1 MLLLLLFY
9 LLVVD
14 YPFYVLTFPR
24 NFKPFAHFHVMAEHH
39 QGTIASSPAAISTNT
54 LDQYFTE
61 WFHAADADKN
71 NQISG
76 NEAVAFFTKF
86 DGLVKKD
93 LVELW
98 EIADEKKRGFL
109 TMREFI
115 VACGVVSLKQAGV
128 KEITAAHVHL
138 LRNGETRG
146 LPTPVLKRG
155 ERVVV
160 GDSNEAAPA
169 SRAATETQHEEEN
182 KTTTSSGRP
191 MLSDDI
197 FAAYDQ
203 PPGVPVVA
211 AGGFDGFGDA
221 GGGVNGGFNTA
232 PGTFSADAFSS
243 APSSSVSVG
252 GFGAPL
258 PSVSVSSDFNSGF
271 DSNFQTSSS
280 SRAFAST
287 APVPPPSAMPPLPQK
302 WPAMGPS
309 DYQRYQIQFLQS
321 TNNDPTA
328 SIPAQVC
335 APMIAASGLEKHVL
349 KQVWE
354 IADARKI
361 GALAWPEF
369 VVGMYLA
376 DVMKTRG
383 AQCPEM
389 MPPMPFPPF
398 DQNAAGLLTNIAPSI
413 SMAPAAAAVA
423 APPPPQQQQQQQQQM
438 LAGIQ
443 APVAQQDT
451 FNFIPGS
458 QLRDEFNTVSATAS
472 TTSHH
477 THGDAT
483 FTFRGP
489 QLDLSAVPDAERQF
503 AEAQLDAA
511 KQADENLFAQET
523 KESENKMSAKAA
535 QEALGNLALF
545 RRKCEANLAE
555 AENKASVA
563 ESEAKELK
571 KKVEEAMKMC
581 EELIQKSEQGGD
593 ASIAKRLEKA
603 REERDAL
610 RAQLEEENAKLREL
624 SGNSATSASN
634 TSEMELEIENTEK
647 EVAKIKNDIA
657 LAQKRLQL
665 ASERADLTTQLANV
679 SVAAEEKAR
688 EQLSPHPQP
697 SAMTPNGSWGGVQIP
712 PLPPMPTPTPPTPET
727 AKIGFDKWNEWDAT
741 KTPPVGGKPPQQ
753 KKQPQLQDDLFSH
766 SPPVIPP
773 ASVSTKPTQQQ
784 QQQQPKPTDSF
795 DFSAPTPRDFAP
807 PAVAAALY
815 SQTSSG
821 GFFSDDETTPNH
833 SRNPSGLDGIN
844 FSHTNNAATGGV
856 NNGIPPSPALFNH
869 QQQTGGGVA
878 KTPENF
884 IDPFAVEDEGDD
896 DVEDSFDD
904 PFA

>member
-1 MLLLLLFY
+1 
-9 LLVVD
+9 
-14 YPFYVLTFPR
+14 
-24 NFKPFAHFHVMAEHH
+24 MAEPP
-39 QGTIASSPAAISTNT
+39 GTRDI
-54 LDQYFTE
+54 FTE
-61 WFHAADADKN
+61 WFALADADKDDRV
-71 NQISG
+71 SG
-76 NEAVAFFTKF
+76 QEAVSFFTKF
-86 DGLVKKD
+86 DQLVKKD
-93 LVELW
+93 LIECW
-98 EIADEKKRGFL
+98 EIADEYKRGFL
-109 TMREFI
+109 TLREFK
-115 VACGVVSLKQAGV
+115 VAMGVVSLKQAGV
-128 KEITAAHVHL
+128 REITAAHVQL
-138 LRNGETRG
+138 LRSGETRG
-146 LPTPVLKRG
+146 LPTPVLKSG
-155 ERVVV
+155 ERL
-160 GDSNEAAPA
+160 GESPSGGGAPSSSSSGGNEAAA
-169 SRAATETQHEEEN
+169 ANGAMEQQQEQQQKEVAAT
-182 KTTTSSGRP
+182 TTTMTSGRP

-203 PPGVPVVA
+203 PPPQTSG
-211 AGGFDGFGDA
+211 GGFDGFNAA
-221 GGGVNGGFNTA
+221 GGTGFDGGFTA
-232 PGTFSADAFSS
+232 TGPPAGSFSNDAFSS
-243 APSSSVSVG
+243 APSSSAAAAA
-252 GFGAPL
+252 GFHAH
-258 PSVSVSSDFNSGF
+258 PSTSSDFSSGF
-271 DSNFQTSSS
+271 DSNFQ
-280 SRAFAST
+280 
-287 APVPPPSAMPPLPQK
+287 PPPSSQAFAPAAQMPPTVGMHASSQA
-302 WPAMGPS
+302 WPPMGPS

-321 TNNDPTA
+321 TNNDPNA

-335 APMIAASGLEKHVL
+335 APMIAASGLEKQVL

-376 DVMKTRG
+376 DAIKTRG
-383 AQCPEM
+383 MQCPEV
-389 MPPMPFPPF
+389 MPPLPFPPF
-398 DQNAAGLLTNIAPSI
+398 DQDASGLLTDVASSF
-413 SMAPAAAAVA
+413 SMAPNTAAAAAGA
-423 APPPPQQQQQQQQQM
+423 APQQQQQM
-438 LAGIQ
+438 FAGVQ
-443 APVAQQDT
+443 APVAQPDT
-451 FNFIPGS
+451 FSFISGS
-458 QLRDEFNTVSATAS
+458 QLRDEFNTVSATVS
-472 TTSHH
+472 TTSH
-477 THGDAT
+477 TSDAS

-489 QLDLSAVPDAERQF
+489 QLDLSAVPEAERQF
-503 AEAQLDAA
+503 AETQLNAA
-511 KQADENLFAQET
+511 KQADENLFAQENRET
-523 KESENKMSAKAA
+523 ENKMSAKAA

-563 ESEAKELK
+563 ESEANELK
-571 KKVEEAMKMC
+571 KKVEEAKKMC
-581 EELIQKSEQGGD
+581 EELIQKSERDGD
-593 ASIAKRLEKA
+593 DSIAKRLEKA

-784 QQQQPKPTDSF
+784 QQQQQPKPTDSF

-807 PAVAAALY
+807 PAVADALY